1 VTKTELVESV
11 AEKLGLSRTDAQKHI
26 EGILDAIADGVAAQ
40 GKVLIQ
46 GFGTFTKKQRKAR
59 KGRNPQT
66 KEEITIPAS
75 KTVTFKPGQEFK
87 NRL

>member
-1 VTKTELVESV
+1 VTKTELVDAV
-11 AEKLGLSRTDAQKHI
+11 AQAMGLSRADSQRTV
-26 EGILDAIADGVAAQ
+26 EGVLDAIADGIAKQ

-75 KTVTFKPGQEFK
+75 TTVTFKPGQELK